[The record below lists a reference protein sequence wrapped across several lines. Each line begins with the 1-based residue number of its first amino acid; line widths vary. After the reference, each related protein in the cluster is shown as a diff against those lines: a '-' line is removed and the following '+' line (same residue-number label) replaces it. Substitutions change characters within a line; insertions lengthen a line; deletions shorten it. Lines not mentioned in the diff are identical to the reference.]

1 LTQPLIDEKIDKLSS
16 NLKETKAG
24 WEEAKEQIKELTEKL
39 SGISS
44 KHDSK
49 IRELEIQIENQE
61 EESELKRKLIVDK
74 KNKLQV

>member
-1 LTQPLIDEKIDKLSS
+1 MTQPLIDEKIDKLSS